1 MSRPPQG
8 IHEVVHHLFEA
19 SAHERHL
26 GGTNQNIHR
35 EESRGPQTVTDN
47 EVCSYPCSLVDAPR
61 LALIPPR
68 YGPDV
73 IGGAELVLREVAHG
87 MAERGWQVDVLTTC
101 ARDHY
106 TWANHYPPGTS
117 TDGAVT
123 VHRFPVVNDT
133 SGQARA
139 VVAQRLALGEMPTL
153 GEQENWINDGLRVPE
168 LFHAVLDRADTY
180 DAIVVSPYLFWTSFA
195 AGLVAPGRTIL
206 RPCLHDE
213 PEARFELFEPLFNG
227 VARLWLNTDPELDLL
242 TTIAPGHAPA
252 SVIGE
257 GVPVPDSYDPEGFR
271 ARHGLGDFPFVLY
284 AGRRE
289 GAKGWEQLL
298 DGFVATVR
306 KEDVNLHLV
315 TIGVGEVHIP
325 EDVAHLIHDLGMV
338 SDRDRDDAFAAASGY
353 LQPSA
358 LESFSRTVME
368 AWLAGTPVI
377 ANGASAVVSWHC
389 ERSGAGLTY
398 EDDADLEQCLRF
410 IAEAPDAAAEL
421 ARPGR
426 AYVLDNYTWPVTLDR
441 MEASLN
447 ELVGR

>member
-1 MSRPPQG
+1 
-8 IHEVVHHLFEA
+8 
-19 SAHERHL
+19 
-26 GGTNQNIHR
+26 
-35 EESRGPQTVTDN
+35 
-47 EVCSYPCSLVDAPR
+47 VDSPR
-61 LALIPPR
+61 LALVPPR

-87 MAERGWQVDVLTTC
+87 MAERGWEVEVLTTC

-106 TWANHYPPGTS
+106 TWANHYPAGTS

-123 VHRFPVVNDT
+123 IRRFPVVNDT
-133 SGQARA
+133 SGAARA
-139 VVAQRLALGEMPTL
+139 KVAQRLALAEVPTL
-153 GEQENWINDGLRVPE
+153 REQEAWMNDGLRVPE
-168 LFHAVLDRADTY
+168 LFHALLD
-180 DAIVVSPYLFWTSFA
+180 DAESYQAIIVSPYLFWTSFA
-195 AGLVAPGRTIL
+195 CGLIAPERTIL

-227 VARLWLNTDPELDLL
+227 VARIWVNTEPEAELLDR
-242 TTIAPGHAPA
+242 IAPAHAPSA
-252 SVIGE
+252 VMGE
-257 GVPVPDSYDPEGFR
+257 GVPVPESYDPEGFR
-271 ARHGLGDFPFVLY
+271 ERFGLGDARFVLY

-298 DGFVATVR
+298 DAFVATVR
-306 KEDVNLHLV
+306 KEDVDLHLV

-325 EDVAHLIHDLGMV
+325 DDVAHVIHDLGLV

-377 ANGASAVVSWHC
+377 ANAASPVVAWHC

-410 IAEAPDAAAEL
+410 IAEAPEAAAEL
-421 ARPGR
+421 ASPGR
-426 AYVLDNYTWPVTLDR
+426 RYVLDNYTWPVTLDR
-441 MEASLN
+441 MEAGLR
-447 ELVGR
+447 ELGGLS

>member
-1 MSRPPQG
+1 M
-8 IHEVVHHLFEA
+8 
-19 SAHERHL
+19 
-26 GGTNQNIHR
+26 
-35 EESRGPQTVTDN
+35 
-47 EVCSYPCSLVDAPR
+47 DALR
-61 LALIPPR
+61 LALVPPR

-87 MAERGWQVDVLTTC
+87 LADRGWQGDVLTTC

-106 TWANHYPPGTS
+106 TWTNHYPAGTS

-133 SGQARA
+133 SGKARA
-139 VVAQRLALGEMPTL
+139 VVAQRLALGEQPTL
-153 GEQENWINDGLRVPE
+153 REQEAWMNDGLRVPE
-168 LFHAVLDRADTY
+168 LFHALLDRGQDY

-195 AGLVAPGRTIL
+195 CGLIAPERTIL

-227 VARLWLNTDPELDLL
+227 VARLWVNTDPELALL
-242 TTIAPGHAPA
+242 DDIAPGHAPA

-257 GVPVPDSYDPEGFR
+257 GVPVPEGYDPEGFR
-271 ARHGLGDFPFVLY
+271 ARHGLGDARFVLY

-306 KEDVNLHLV
+306 KEDVDLHLV

-325 EDVAHLIHDLGMV
+325 DDVAHLIHDLGLV
-338 SDRDRDDAFAAASGY
+338 SDQDRDDAFAAASGY

-377 ANGASAVVSWHC
+377 ANAASPVVAWHC

-410 IAEAPDAAAEL
+410 IAEAPEAAAEL

-426 AYVLDNYTWPVTLDR
+426 SYVLDHYTWPITLDR
-441 MEASLN
+441 MAASLN
-447 ELVGR
+447 ELAGRA